1 MGKAREK
8 IEEELLALLPPAVF
22 FFLSLHLVWFIR
34 VLVLEGTAI
43 SVGTS
48 VSVTVGALVLGKAV
62 LIADLLPF
70 INRFPGKPLVY
81 NIAWKT
87 AIYLVASGVLHY
99 LERLVEAWREA
110 DGLVPA
116 NELLLS
122 EMVWPHFWA
131 LQIVLLLLILIYCTA
146 VEAVRVVGRERLRR
160 MFFGPLPVEER

>member
-8 IEEELLALLPPAVF
+8 LEEELLALLPPAVF
-22 FFLSLHLVWFIR
+22 FFFSLHLVWFVR

-48 VSVTVGALVLGKAV
+48 VSVTVGSLVLAKAV

-87 AIYLVASGVLHY
+87 AIYLVASGALHY
-99 LERLVEAWREA
+99 LERLVEAWRKA
-110 DGLVPA
+110 GGLVPA

-131 LQIVLLLLILIYCTA
+131 LQIVLFLLILNYCTA
-146 VEAVRVVGRERLRR
+146 VEAIRVFGKERLRR
-160 MFFGPLPVEER
+160 VFFGPLPAGER

>member
-8 IEEELLALLPPAVF
+8 LKEELLALLPPMAF
-22 FFLSLHLVWFIR
+22 FFVSLHLAWFIR

-48 VSVTVGALVLGKAV
+48 VSVTVGSLVLAKAV

-70 INRFPGKPLVY
+70 INRYPGKPLVY

-87 AIYLVASGVLHY
+87 AIYLVAAGILHY
-99 LERLVEAWREA
+99 LERLVEAWRVT
-110 DGLVPA
+110 DGLVAA

-131 LQIVLLLLILIYCTA
+131 LQIVLFLLVLIYCTT
-146 VEAVRVVGRERLRR
+146 VEAIRVVGRERVWRT
-160 MFFGPLPVEER
+160 FFGPLPAPER